1 MKERFYIITTVP
13 VSLGFFFGQA
23 QILKRKFDVEVVSSS
38 GEFLTKFANAEK
50 VKCHVVDM
58 ERDISILKDLKSLF
72 EMTLL
77 FLRKKP
83 NYIHGNTPK
92 AGLISMISGWL
103 TRVPKR
109 IYYVHGLRYQG
120 ATGLKKL
127 LLMTMEKVSCR
138 LATHVFSV
146 SQGLKDTLYKDN
158 ITNKSVKVIGSG
170 SINGIDEHD
179 FSRNNQSIPII
190 NTNKRIAETDFVY
203 GFVGRLVADKG
214 INELVTAFLA
224 INSNYENTRLVLVG
238 PYEAHLSQL
247 DIRTQNAIEQ
257 HPSIIR
263 YDWQSDVRPFYKL
276 MDIFVFP
283 SYREG
288 FGVSLIEA
296 LSMEVPVICSNIS
309 GCDEIIKDNETGILV
324 RKFSIDGLAEA
335 MISLMDNK
343 KKRLKLAKK
352 GRSEVIRK
360 YKREKVWENTLAA
373 YQSLGTH

>member
-1 MKERFYIITTVP
+1 MKESFYIITTVP
-13 VSLGFFFGQA
+13 VSLVFFSGQV
-23 QILKRKFDVEVVSSS
+23 QILKSKFDVEVVSSS
-38 GEFLTKFANAEK
+38 GEFLTEFANAEK
-50 VKCHVVDM
+50 VKSHVVDM
-58 ERDISILKDLKSLF
+58 ERDISIVKDLKSLF
-72 EMTLL
+72 VMTRL
-77 FLRKKP
+77 FSRKKP
-83 NYIHGNTPK
+83 NFIHGNTPK

-109 IYYVHGLRYQG
+109 IYYIHGLRYQG

-127 LLMTMEKVSCR
+127 LLMAMEKVSCR
-138 LATHVFSV
+138 LATHVFAV
-146 SQGLKDTLYKDN
+146 SQGLKDTLYNDN
-158 ITNKSVKVIGSG
+158 ITNKPVKLIGFG

-179 FSRNNQSIPII
+179 FSNNNQSIPTI
-190 NTNKRIAETDFVY
+190 NASNRIAATDFVY
-203 GFVGRLVADKG
+203 GFIGRLVADKG
-214 INELVTAFLA
+214 INELVSAFLA

-238 PYEAHLSQL
+238 PYEAHLSRL
-247 DIRTQNAIEQ
+247 DIQTQNAIEQ
-257 HPSIIR
+257 HPNIIR

-296 LSMEVPVICSNIS
+296 LSMEVPVICSDIS

-335 MISLMDNK
+335 MISLMGNK

-360 YKREKVWENTLAA
+360 YKRTKVCENTLAA
-373 YQSLGTH
+373 YRSLDMH

>member
-1 MKERFYIITTVP
+1 MKESFYIITTVP
-13 VSLGFFFGQA
+13 VSLVFFSGQIR
-23 QILKRKFDVEVVSSS
+23 ILKSKFDVEVVSSS
-38 GEFLTKFANAEK
+38 GEFLAEFANAEK
-50 VKCHVVDM
+50 VKSHVVDM
-58 ERDISILKDLKSLF
+58 ERDISIVKDLKSLF
-72 EMTLL
+72 IMTRL
-77 FLRKKP
+77 FSRNKP
-83 NYIHGNTPK
+83 NFIHGNTPK

-109 IYYVHGLRYQG
+109 IYYIHGLRYQG

-127 LLMTMEKVSCR
+127 LLMAMEKVSCH

-146 SQGLKDTLYKDN
+146 SQGVKDTLYNDN
-158 ITNKSVKVIGSG
+158 ITNKPVELIGYG

-179 FSRNNQSIPII
+179 FSNKNQSIPTI
-190 NTNKRIAETDFVY
+190 NASNRIAATDFVY
-203 GFVGRLVADKG
+203 GFIGRLVADKG
-214 INELVTAFLA
+214 INELVSAFLA

-238 PYEAHLSQL
+238 PYEAHLSRL
-247 DIRTQNAIEQ
+247 DIQTQNAIEQ
-257 HPSIIR
+257 HPNIIW

-283 SYREG
+283 SFREG

-296 LSMEVPVICSNIS
+296 LSMEVPVICSDIS
-309 GCDEIIKDNETGILV
+309 GCDEIIKHDETGILV
-324 RKFSIDGLAEA
+324 RNFSIDSLAEA

-360 YKREKVWENTLAA
+360 YKRTKVWENTIAA
-373 YQSLGTH
+373 YRSLDMH

>member
-1 MKERFYIITTVP
+1 MKESFYIITTVP
-13 VSLGFFFGQA
+13 VSLVFFSGQI
-23 QILKRKFDVEVVSSS
+23 QILKSKFDVEVVSSS
-38 GEFLTKFANAEK
+38 GEFLAEFANAEK
-50 VKCHVVDM
+50 VKSHVVDM
-58 ERDISILKDLKSLF
+58 ERDISIVKDLKSLF
-72 EMTLL
+72 IMTRL
-77 FLRKKP
+77 FSRNKP
-83 NYIHGNTPK
+83 NFIHGNTPK

-109 IYYVHGLRYQG
+109 IYYIHGLRYQG

-127 LLMTMEKVSCR
+127 LLMAMEKVSCR

-146 SQGLKDTLYKDN
+146 SQGVKDTLYNDN
-158 ITNKSVKVIGSG
+158 ITNKPVELIGYG

-179 FSRNNQSIPII
+179 FSNKNQSIPTI
-190 NTNKRIAETDFVY
+190 NASNRIAATDFVY
-203 GFVGRLVADKG
+203 GFIGRLVADKG
-214 INELVTAFLA
+214 INELVSAFLV

-238 PYEAHLSQL
+238 PYEAHLSRL
-247 DIRTQNAIEQ
+247 DIQTQNAIEQ
-257 HPSIIR
+257 HPNIIW

-283 SYREG
+283 SFREG

-296 LSMEVPVICSNIS
+296 LSMEVPVICSDIS
-309 GCDEIIKDNETGILV
+309 GCDEIIKHDETGILV
-324 RKFSIDGLAEA
+324 RNFSIDSLAEA

-360 YKREKVWENTLAA
+360 YKRTKVWENTIAA
-373 YQSLGTH
+373 YRSLDMH

>member
-1 MKERFYIITTVP
+1 MKESFYIITTAP
-13 VSLGFFFGQA
+13 VTLGFFFGQV

-38 GEFLTKFANAEK
+38 GKFLTEFANAEK
-50 VKCHVVDM
+50 VKSHVVDM
-58 ERDISILKDLKSLF
+58 ERDISIVKDLKSLF
-72 EMTLL
+72 EMTRL
-77 FLRKKP
+77 FSKNKP
-83 NYIHGNTPK
+83 NFIHGSTPK

-109 IYYVHGLRYQG
+109 IYYIHGLRYQG

-127 LLMTMEKVSCR
+127 LLMAMERVSCH

-146 SQGLKDTLYKDN
+146 SHGMKDILYKDN
-158 ITNKSVKVIGSG
+158 ITNKPVKVIGFG
-170 SINGIDEHD
+170 SINGIDELD
-179 FSRNNQSIPII
+179 FSNNNQSIPII
-190 NTNKRIAETDFVY
+190 NTNNRIAATDFIY
-203 GFVGRLVADKG
+203 GFIGRLVAHKG
-214 INELVTAFLA
+214 INELVSAFLA

-238 PYEAHLSQL
+238 PYETHLSQL
-247 DIRTQNAIEQ
+247 DIQTQNAIEQ
-257 HPSIIR
+257 HPNIIR

-296 LSMEVPVICSNIS
+296 LSMEVPVICSDIS

-324 RKFSIDGLAEA
+324 RKFSIDGLVDA
-335 MISLMDNK
+335 MTSLMDNK
-343 KKRLKLAKK
+343 KKRLRLAKK

-360 YKREKVWENTLAA
+360 YKRTKVWENTLAA
-373 YQSLGTH
+373 YQSLDMH

>member
-1 MKERFYIITTVP
+1 M
-13 VSLGFFFGQA
+13 
-23 QILKRKFDVEVVSSS
+23 
-38 GEFLTKFANAEK
+38 
-50 VKCHVVDM
+50 
-58 ERDISILKDLKSLF
+58 
-72 EMTLL
+72 
-77 FLRKKP
+77 
-83 NYIHGNTPK
+83 GN
-92 AGLISMISGWL
+92 
-103 TRVPKR
+103 
-109 IYYVHGLRYQG
+109 
-120 ATGLKKL
+120 
-127 LLMTMEKVSCR
+127 
-138 LATHVFSV
+138 
-146 SQGLKDTLYKDN
+146 KDN